1 MTISYTRPLEHSWER
16 MKAVLFR
23 KPFPIESW
31 FVMGFGAWLAE
42 LLSGSN
48 GSYGSQWH
56 DSGPNAGALLGEV
69 GDFLSKPMMLALVLA
84 GALVLSV
91 VLLVLSWI
99 SARAQFVFLE
109 NVVHG
114 RAAFSEPWKRSGK
127 LGRSLFLWQAVMS
140 FSWLVPLT
148 CIVVPLVPAIVN
160 ALAGQGW
167 HLADLGAV
175 IAGGALAAVSA
186 LLIACV
192 LSLNENFVVPLMWRH
207 DEGAMAAWARF
218 RPLLSSHFGDFAAW
232 LGFSFLLALVTG
244 IGVVLAGLL
253 TCCVGLVL
261 MIIPYIGTVTLL
273 PVHFIFRAYGPMFL
287 RQYGPEWDVW
297 SGMTQA
303 AGAARVET
311 QGEVSPIE

>member
-1 MTISYTRPLEHSWER
+1 MNVSYTRPLEHSWER

-23 KPFPIESW
+23 KPFPIEAW

-56 DSGPNAGALLGEV
+56 DKSPNAGALLGEV

-84 GALVLSV
+84 GMFVIALA
-91 VLLVLSWI
+91 LLVLSWI

-127 LGRSLFLWQAVMS
+127 LGRSLFLWQAAMS
-140 FSWLVPLT
+140 FAWLVPMG
-148 CIVVPLVPAIVN
+148 CVGVPLVPAIVN
-160 ALAGQGW
+160 GLAGHGW
-167 HLADLGAV
+167 HVGDFVGLA
-175 IAGGALAAVSA
+175 IGGTLALVSA
-186 LLIACV
+186 IVIMCV
-192 LSLNENFVVPLMWRH
+192 LALNENFVVPLMWRH
-207 DEGAMAAWARF
+207 DEGVTAAWSRF
-218 RPLLSSHFGDFAAW
+218 RPLLSSRFGDFAAW
-232 LGFSFLLALVTG
+232 LGFTFLLGILTG
-244 IGVVLAGLL
+244 IAVVLAGLL

-261 MIIPYIGTVTLL
+261 MMIPYIGTVTLL
-273 PVHFIFRAYGPMFL
+273 PVHFTFRAYGPMFL

-297 SGMTQA
+297 AGVTQTA
-303 AGAARVET
+303 QANTSSEG
-311 QGEVSPIE
+311 SPIA